1 MLGDQKA
8 GGSILDS
15 SAPPAKVF
23 LGKMYLLECKCVNAR
38 LWEEKFPLTGKA
50 RLTEGQLSAMTGWA
64 EGRKTAQ
71 KTCSGREIN
80 N

>member
-15 SAPPAKVF
+15 SAPHAKVF

-38 LWEEKFPLTGKA
+38 LWEEKFPLRGKA